1 MVKISITS
9 KSSRLKVPKAENI
22 TIYNKISFHLFL
34 TPKLRY
40 YRV

>member
-9 KSSRLKVPKAENI
+9 KSSKLKVPKAEKHNNLQQNI
-22 TIYNKISFHLFL
+22 FHLFL